1 MNRCNYINI
10 GLPLCRAR
18 QQTDLNPDSRI
29 RKLEILVGDSG
40 STASL
45 SDPVPLAWQRIQFFR
60 VSRHINTNLQT
71 KTLLIINEPRNY
83 LRQEQLQTLVV

>member
-18 QQTDLNPDSRI
+18 QQTDLNSDSRI

-40 STASL
+40 RRVNL
-45 SDPVPLAWQRIQFFR
+45 FQVLGRIQFFR
-60 VSRHINTNLQT
+60 VSRHINFDTQT
-71 KTLLIINEPRNY
+71 KTLLIMSREIICGKSNSKHWCSK
-83 LRQEQLQTLVV
+83 QFT